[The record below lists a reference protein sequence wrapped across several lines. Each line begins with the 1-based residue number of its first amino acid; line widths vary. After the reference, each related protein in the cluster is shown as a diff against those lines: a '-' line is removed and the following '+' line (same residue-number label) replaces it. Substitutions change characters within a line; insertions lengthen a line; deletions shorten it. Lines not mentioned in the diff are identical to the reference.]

1 MTDVISVH
9 GGASRIERETAPVA
23 CGPPP
28 VERETDAVRR
38 GAPRTLGAL
47 RKFPVPSVEHL
58 LTIATVVTLVAA
70 WFILTRFDL
79 VNPLFLPAP
88 SAVWNAFI
96 TTATEGYQGSR
107 LDQHLLASLQRVLAG
122 WSLACVVGIPLGFL
136 MGLNSKF
143 KALFDPIIEFYR
155 PLPPLGLYTLV
166 VLWLGIGEASKV
178 TLLFLA
184 ALPPITISTTEAV
197 AGIDR
202 RYLTAVQSLGA
213 TRRQLLRHVILPA
226 CLPGICTGMRISLGF
241 AYSVLV
247 AAEIVAATAGIG
259 WMVWDAAKFLLS
271 DVVIMGLIVLGLTGL
286 ALDQVL
292 RRLERALT
300 PWRFI

>member
-1 MTDVISVH
+1 MTDLISVRS
-9 GGASRIERETAPVA
+9 GASPAERETAPA
-23 CGPPP
+23 G
-28 VERETDAVRR
+28 R
-38 GAPRTLGAL
+38 GAL
-47 RKFPVPSVEHL
+47 RRLVQRLKFRAPSVEQL
-58 LTIATVVTLVAA
+58 LTIATVAALVAA

-88 SAVWNAFI
+88 GAVWSAFI
-96 TTATEGYQGSR
+96 TTSTTGYQGSR
-107 LDQHLLASLQRVLAG
+107 LDQHLLASLQRILAG

-143 KALFDPIIEFYR
+143 KAVFDPIIEFYR

-213 TRRQLLRHVILPA
+213 TRRQLLRHVVLPA

-286 ALDQVL
+286 ALDQLL

-300 PWRFI
+300 PWRFV